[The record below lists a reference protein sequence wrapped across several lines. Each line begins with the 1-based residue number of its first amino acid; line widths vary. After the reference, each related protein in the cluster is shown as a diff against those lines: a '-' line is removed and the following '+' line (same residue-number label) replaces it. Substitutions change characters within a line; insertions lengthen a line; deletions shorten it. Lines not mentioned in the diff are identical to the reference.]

1 MRTTVDVIDRFNRA
15 FVEHDPA
22 ALNDLIVAALG
33 YSKTAG
39 EVPLAA
45 ADGEESRA

>member
-1 MRTTVDVIDRFNRA
+1 MRTPADVIDRFNRA

-22 ALNDLIVAALG
+22 ALTGL
-33 YSKTAG
+33 SAG

-45 ADGEESRA
+45 ADGEDSRA